1 MRSARIGAWARI
13 VRRAGPFRVC
23 VVSGVVV
30 LPTAALVAHAASEGG
45 AAVVPESYFRLR
57 KRSERTEGSCRPGFR
72 PFPDISPC
80 GLRCSRYGGVQCRTK
95 PLSAPKAGPEG
106 RIAWIS
112 GCLTR
117 SFDPPGI
124 GCSEWLSNRNTN
136 EKRVSA
142 CGRTPSFSNKARAD
156 YSVST
161 TSTSVNT
168 QSKRSL
174 ALCASSWRICD

>member
-23 VVSGVVV
+23 VVSGVV
-30 LPTAALVAHAASEGG
+30 
-45 AAVVPESYFRLR
+45 
-57 KRSERTEGSCRPGFR
+57 SCRRRRSSHVLHRRGR
-72 PFPDISPC
+72 GSRSRIVFPSAEAVGADGGELPAGISPV
-80 GLRCSRYGGVQCRTK
+80 SRYFAVRPAVRSVWGVQCRTK

-174 ALCASSWRICD
+174 AHCASIWRICD